1 VKWNKAR
8 APFRWLVFFSYYL
21 AVFFLHLKFSLLLD
35 RPLPG
40 FGKHVKL
47 VTFVE
52 PLLLITLALLLLVIA
67 YQFLQSTT
75 GRLST
80 VLYWGMWS
88 CSVALV
94 DRFLLFKTIE
104 YIHYPQYALLAVL
117 LIWCIDPDRAKI
129 CVGRV
134 LFWTTV
140 LGVFDELHQYV
151 HLAKNYGD
159 YLDFNDFFLNLQGA
173 AAGVLLVYGFA
184 GNRAEHGAEVLPSR
198 TFLDV
203 GWPRQALKGVG
214 GSIELCFAAAALAFV
229 IVLGASGR
237 LQLSPEK
244 IVPAGGLEYQDGK
257 MVFYVERKPGMMGR
271 WNGGVRTPLYY
282 VLSPAEGSLL
292 LLGVGLLFTSFGLS
306 RKYSGRYCR
315 RDR

>member
-1 VKWNKAR
+1 MNEAR

-40 FGKHVKL
+40 FAKHVRL
-47 VTFVE
+47 LTFVE
-52 PLLLITLALLLLVIA
+52 PLLLITLALLLGVIL
-67 YQFLQSTT
+67 YQFLQNT
-75 GRLST
+75 GRLGM
-80 VLYWGMWS
+80 VLSWGVWL

-94 DRFLLFKTIE
+94 DRFLLFKSVE
-104 YIHYPQYALLAVL
+104 YVHYPQYAVLAAL
-117 LIWCIDPDRAKI
+117 LIWCLDPGLTKI

-134 LFWTTV
+134 LFWATIF
-140 LGVFDELHQYV
+140 GVADELHQYV

-173 AAGVLLVYGFA
+173 AAGVFLVYGFA
-184 GNRAEHGAEVLPSR
+184 GNRGEYRAEAVRGPRFFGNDSLKQAIR
-198 TFLDV
+198 GIV
-203 GWPRQALKGVG
+203 G
-214 GSIELCFAAAALAFV
+214 SMELRFAALVLALVMA
-229 IVLGASGR
+229 LGASGR
-237 LQLSPEK
+237 LQISPQK
-244 IVPAGGLEYQDGK
+244 MVPAGGREYQDGR

-282 VLSPAEGSLL
+282 VLSPVEGSLL
-292 LLGVGLLFTSFGLS
+292 LLGAGLLFTSCGLS
-306 RKYSGRYCR
+306 MKYSGRHRR

>member
-1 VKWNKAR
+1 MKWYKAR

-21 AVFFLHLKFSLLLD
+21 AIFFLHLKFSLLLD

-40 FGKHVKL
+40 LGKHVRL
-47 VTFVE
+47 VTFVD
-52 PLLLITLALLLLVIA
+52 PLLLMTLTLLLLVIL
-67 YQFLQSTT
+67 YQFLQST
-75 GRLST
+75 GRLIIALS
-80 VLYWGMWS
+80 WGMWF

-94 DRFLLFKTIE
+94 DRFLLFKTVE
-104 YIHYPQYALLAVL
+104 YIHYPQYALLAAL

-173 AAGVLLVYGFA
+173 AAGVFLVYGFA
-184 GNRAEHGAEVLPSR
+184 GNRAEHEAEILPSR
-198 TFLDV
+198 TFFDV
-203 GWPRQALKGVG
+203 GWPMQVLRGMG
-214 GSIELCFAAAALAFV
+214 GSIELRFAAAALALV
-229 IVLGASGR
+229 IALGASGR

-244 IVPAGGLEYQDGK
+244 IVPAGGCEYQDGK

-292 LLGVGLLFTSFGLS
+292 LLGAGLLFTSFCLS
-306 RKYSGRYCR
+306 REYSGRDCR